1 MSRVV
6 LVHGVAQQFKG
17 PESLRATCAPALCD
31 GVRLA
36 GGSLVPEDVSVAF
49 YGDAFRP
56 VGARSASLPDYD
68 TSDIVSP
75 FEQELLRA
83 WWQEA
88 AAVDPNVLD
97 KREMTRA
104 RTPNWVQRAVYA
116 LSGSRFFAGLAER
129 AMIGALKQVSTYFID
144 PDSRRDIQRRVLDAI
159 TWETTV
165 VVAHSLGSVVAYE
178 SLCSARNTS
187 VTTLVTLGSPLGLR
201 NLVFDRLVPTPVDG
215 RGAWPGAVQR
225 WTNVADRGD
234 VVANPKQ
241 LAPHFERGLVDVP
254 VYNGSKAHDML
265 PYLTARETGEAVWR
279 GLD

>member
-1 MSRVV
+1 MV
-6 LVHGVAQQFKG
+6 LVHGIAQQYKG

-36 GGSLVPEDVSVAF
+36 GGALAPEDVSVAF

-56 VGARSASLPDYD
+56 TGARSASLPDYD
-68 TSDIVSP
+68 ASDIVSL

-88 AAVDPNVLD
+88 AAIDPNVPD
-97 KREMTRA
+97 PVKTTRT

-144 PDSRRDIQRRVLDAI
+144 PDARRNVQQRVLDAI
-159 TWETTV
+159 TPETTV

-178 SLCSARNTS
+178 ALCATRGTP
-187 VTTLVTLGSPLGLR
+187 VTTLVTLGSPLGLP
-201 NLVFDRLVPTPVDG
+201 NLVFDRLVPTPIDG
-215 RGAWPGAVQR
+215 RGAWPGAVR
-225 WTNVADRGD
+225 SWTNVADRGD

-241 LAPHFERGLVDVP
+241 LAPHFEHGVTDVP
-254 VYNGSKAHDML
+254 VHNGAKAHDML
-265 PYLTARETGEAVWR
+265 PYLTTRETGKAVR
-279 GLD
+279 HGLD